1 MNNKTLLFVIT
12 GVLLLGGVFVL
23 SKNQSKV
30 GPASQVQSP
39 SDNKDVIEKEDEAP
53 GKEDAEDKD
62 EDEND
67 NEETTT
73 VSVIDSGF
81 EPNTVTVKTGTE
93 VVWINNTSATANVSS
108 AQHPT
113 HLVYPPLNLGNCEPG
128 ESVSLVV
135 TEPGSYKYHDHTNP
149 SKFGTV
155 MVE

>member
-113 HLVYPPLNLGNCEPG
+113 HLVYPPLNLGILNRENPFLWFLLNPVRT
-128 ESVSLVV
+128 SITITRIRVSS
-135 TEPGSYKYHDHTNP
+135 ER
-149 SKFGTV
+149 
-155 MVE
+155 